1 MFTFKSVKMCWNIK
15 KTGEK
20 KKKKRGG
27 NQDKEGKPS
36 RDIRVQGPV
45 LNYCTGESSHTPKAS
60 LFYFVSP
67 FFPCHPEGKFLLW
80 LSWHERRKDPPLPL
94 GPGQYVVAL

>member
-15 KTGEK
+15 KTGEREK
-20 KKKKRGG
+20 KKKEGG

-36 RDIRVQGPV
+36 RDIRAQGPV

-67 FFPCHPEGKFLLW
+67 FFPCHPEGKFYCGYPGMKEEKIPPPFLL
-80 LSWHERRKDPPLPL
+80 
-94 GPGQYVVAL
+94 ALDSM

>member
-36 RDIRVQGPV
+36 RDIRAQGPV
-45 LNYCTGESSHTPKAS
+45 LNYCTGESSHTHQRLLS
-60 LFYFVSP
+60 FFILFLPSFHVTQKENFYCGYP
-67 FFPCHPEGKFLLW
+67 GMKEEKIPFLL
-80 LSWHERRKDPPLPL
+80 
-94 GPGQYVVAL
+94 ALDSM